1 MPTKANQ
8 SFRDYISEIR
18 KLNEFELHKP
28 EDTLRQILSDPQKWA
43 EEYIESNL
51 VRNFRRILEAKRLG
65 VHFAKQNLD
74 SKE

>member
-8 SFRDYISEIR
+8 SFRDYVSEIR

-28 EDTLRQILSDPQKWA
+28 EDTLREILSDPRKWA
-43 EEYIESNL
+43 EEYIEGNL

-65 VHFAKQNLD
+65 VQFAKQNLD